1 MKVRSSPWL
10 GVVRALR
17 LRCPRCG
24 GGPLRAGPVRLREVC
39 PSCGLRIERG
49 EADAWLG
56 AMAINMMVSEFGF
69 GIMLA
74 LVAWATWP
82 RVPWGAIEVV
92 GVSGAIVAPIL
103 FYPFSKTLR
112 LAVDLM
118 FRREPA
124 DE

>member
-1 MKVRSSPWL
+1 MRVRSSPWL

-17 LRCPRCG
+17 LHCPRCG
-24 GGPLRAGPVRLREVC
+24 GGPLRAGLVRLREAC
-39 PSCGLRIERG
+39 PRCGLRIERG

-69 GIMLA
+69 GMMLA
-74 LVAWATWP
+74 LAAWATWP
-82 RVPWGAIEVV
+82 RVPWAAIEIV

-103 FYPFSKTLR
+103 FYPFSKTLW
-112 LAVDLM
+112 LAVDLL
-118 FRREPA
+118 FRPEPA